1 MLYISVYPLHLMF
14 SLQWLEPQYTVCAG
28 TGLVHP
34 GLHGLIRNVPWLSWR
49 SGETPQNVKLLSEEK
64 GISHPLTAECG
75 LHVQLDVALWM
86 CEWFWHELFA
96 LRQHCVRFTSSAK
109 SRSWWR
115 CSCQQQKTCS
125 ARKIMVRAALWN
137 LSHRSH
143 FIFIK
148 NGQTVTFLWYIP

>member
-1 MLYISVYPLHLMF
+1 MIVCIAVHPHLIF
-14 SLQWLEPQYTVCAG
+14 SLQWLEPQYTVCAR
-28 TGLVHP
+28 TSLVHP

-64 GISHPLTAECG
+64 GISHSFTAVRG
-75 LHVQLDVALWM
+75 RHVQLDVELWM
-86 CEWFWHELFA
+86 CERFWHELFA

-125 ARKIMVRAALWN
+125 VRKIMVRAALFN
-137 LSHRSH
+137 LSHRSY
-143 FIFIK
+143 FIVIK
-148 NGQTVTFLWYIP
+148 MNKQMHHSY